1 MDADALRVDFD
12 VYATQKAALLRHI
25 DACRTQHENACQSLD
40 RLVRDHMTALPS
52 IHQPLLEIVSLMRE
66 RHNETHQFLV
76 DVWLREVDAFVGA
89 SDEVHTEAVARL
101 SEE

>member
-1 MDADALRVDFD
+1 
-12 VYATQKAALLRHI
+12 
-25 DACRTQHENACQSLD
+25 
-40 RLVRDHMTALPS
+40 
-52 IHQPLLEIVSLMRE
+52 LLEIVSLMRE